1 MPSEPAPLPTS
12 VASPTHPKWGF
23 SLYFVGY
30 LPPGV
35 AALPGADG
43 SPERMAFLWS
53 VPGTVEL
60 THNHGSEAKE
70 ADRVYH
76 TGNTYDGVQGGFG
89 HIGVTVPDV
98 YAACARFKELGVEF
112 QKSPNSGGMK
122 GLAFV
127 KVCSARGQL

>member
-1 MPSEPAPLPTS
+1 MVVSD
-12 VASPTHPKWGF
+12 
-23 SLYFVGY
+23 
-30 LPPGV
+30 LPPVGQRHDLAV
-35 AALPGADG
+35 RLPG
-43 SPERMAFLWS
+43 LI
-53 VPGTVEL
+53 EL
-60 THNHGSEAKE
+60 THNHGTEDA
-70 ADRVYH
+70 AGPVYH
-76 TGNTYDGVQGGFG
+76 TGNTYDGCEGGFG